1 MIVKLGSEGGKK
13 DVMKRKGGLRER
25 KIWIGD
31 DMTWKESRWRFRET
45 VRAEE
50 RKGAKV

>member
-1 MIVKLGSEGGKK
+1 M
-13 DVMKRKGGLRER
+13 MKRKGGLRGR

-31 DMTWKESRWRFRET
+31 DMTWKESRWRFREA

-50 RKGAKV
+50 RKGGEDMNWKK